1 MKIKHI
7 VWDWNGTLLNDAI
20 ASAKAVDDVLKK
32 RNLGEVPLEVYRQKI
47 MFPVVNVYIESGLDF
62 EKESFQDICDEYLN
76 NYLNEAD
83 NISLHNDAEFVLK
96 EFQKRGLVQHIVSA
110 SDSGVLKDQINYYGL
125 NNYFDNILG
134 QENN

>member
-47 MFPVVNVYIESGLDF
+47 MFPVVNVYIESDR
-62 EKESFQDICDEYLN
+62 KS
-76 NYLNEAD
+76 
-83 NISLHNDAEFVLK
+83 V
-96 EFQKRGLVQHIVSA
+96 V
-110 SDSGVLKDQINYYGL
+110 
-125 NNYFDNILG
+125 
-134 QENN
+134 